1 MFVVCPVVLVVVV
14 VERPSRSVSR
24 DELVAAVV
32 LTVSGGSFSFSFIT
46 FLDEN
51 STIRKLLAL
60 PVCVSEAA
68 KSTS

>member
-51 STIRKLLAL
+51 STIKIQNSKSI
-60 PVCVSEAA
+60 VAA
-68 KSTS
+68 NQPILF